1 MKALKEFINE
11 GNFNLNEIAS
21 ITYKVETQ
29 IDYDVKKSDDKGAT
43 IFFDVN
49 LYVTSGKNNPHN
61 YGKPTFDEEDID
73 HTYRIKVDLKYHEI
87 NEGQLNVFLV
97 DDANVTLD
105 KGNNFKKDLDFIY
118 NLFHG
123 SKNINLAWY
132 IDHRI
137 NHLIMH
143 EISTLNSRLPIWI
156 PEEINKKITKQ
167 FDNLF
172 EV

>member
-11 GNFNLNEIAS
+11 GNGNLKEIAS

-49 LYVTSGKNNPHN
+49 LYVTSGKNNDYMH
-61 YGKPTFDEEDID
+61 GFKAGWEDID
-73 HTYRIKVDLKYHEI
+73 YTCRLQVDLKYHEI

-97 DDANVTLD
+97 DDAKVVVNRGGAEFNKTLD
-105 KGNNFKKDLDFIY
+105 TIY

-123 SKNINLAWY
+123 SKNIDLAWY
-132 IDHRI
+132 IDYRI

-143 EISTLNSRLPIWI
+143 EISQSNLRLPVWFSD
-156 PEEINKKITKQ
+156 EINTKITKQ